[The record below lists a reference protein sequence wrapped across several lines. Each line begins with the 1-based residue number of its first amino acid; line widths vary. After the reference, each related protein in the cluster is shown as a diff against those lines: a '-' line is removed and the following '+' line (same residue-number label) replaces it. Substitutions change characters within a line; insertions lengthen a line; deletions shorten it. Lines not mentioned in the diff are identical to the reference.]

1 MAIKLEQYKIF
12 NECCATLSF
21 STAARNLYIS
31 QSAVSQTITALE
43 KELDTQL
50 FIRLA
55 RGVVLTNEG
64 KILYEKISQA
74 LSLITDVETQ
84 ITNFKDL
91 KDGVLTIGA
100 GDTICIHFVKDYI
113 VKFKSLYPNINV
125 NVVNRTSTELIELLK
140 SGQIDLGFLNLPI
153 AEESLTIVNCLKI
166 HDIFVSSR
174 KITEPKSY
182 EYLLENKV
190 LMLEPISNSRVYVDN
205 FLASQSI
212 LLKPTM
218 ELGAH
223 EVLLEFAQANL
234 GISCVIKEFSKAYLN
249 KTLYEIPFT
258 PAIASRYIGYGYL
271 KRRTLPMAALKF
283 IELINAQ

>member
-12 NECCATLSF
+12 NECAATLSF
-21 STAARNLYIS
+21 STAAKNLYIS

-50 FIRLA
+50 FIRLS

-64 KILYEKISQA
+64 QILYDQIAQA
-74 LSLITDVETQ
+74 LTIITDVETQ

-91 KDGVLTIGA
+91 KEGVLTIGA

-113 VKFKSLYPNINV
+113 VRFKELYPNIKV
-125 NVVNRTSTELIELLK
+125 NVINRTSTELIELLK

-153 AEESLTIVNCLKI
+153 EEESLTIVNCLKI
-166 HDIFVSSR
+166 HDIFVTTK
-174 KITEPKSY
+174 KIKRPVDY
-182 EYLLENKV
+182 DYLLENKV

-205 FLASQSI
+205 FLATKSI
-212 LLKPTM
+212 LVKPTM

-223 EVLLEFAQANL
+223 EVLLEFAKANL
-234 GISCVIKEFSKAYLN
+234 GISCVIKEFSKAYLDN
-249 KTLYEIPFT
+249 SLYEIPFKQ
-258 PAIASRYIGYGYL
+258 AIPSRYIGYGYL

-283 IELINAQ
+283 IELISIR